1 MSLTS
6 YRAAPPRVKMNA
18 LYMRLCYALCRP
30 GNDLLSRVLRQSTIG
45 AGAFNGRVRHGIGC
59 FHSAIT
65 TRSVKFIHEK
75 LEEINIYNKNDQVD

>member
-1 MSLTS
+1 MEKERNLKFIKGKNKIETKDEDLNKF
-6 YRAAPPRVKMNA
+6 Y
-18 LYMRLCYALCRP
+18 RP
-30 GNDLLSRVLRQSTIG
+30 GSDLLSRVLRQSTIG